1 MFTLVSCIVPFVE
14 PEMRANICLL
24 EAPHELPIVETPEQ
38 HKEALKEDAE
48 KRIHEMINEGYHQGE
63 LNTSIRFGK
72 EIVEQE
78 DAEDG
83 LTYSGWWSAQKK
95 IK

>member
-1 MFTLVSCIVPFVE
+1 MIIMKVKIEIDYYWKCDSGIEIPK
-14 PEMRANICLL
+14 
-24 EAPHELPIVETPEQ
+24 Q

-48 KRIHEMINEGYHQGE
+48 KRIFEMVNEGYHQGE

>member
-1 MFTLVSCIVPFVE
+1 MKVKIIIDYNWQSDSGIK
-14 PEMRANICLL
+14 I
-24 EAPHELPIVETPEQ
+24 PEQ
-38 HKEALKEDAE
+38 HKEALNEDAE
-48 KRIHEMINEGYHQGE
+48 SRIFEMMSQGYHQGD

-83 LTYSGWWSAQKK
+83 LMYSGWWSAQKK